1 MNILLV
7 SAELAP
13 FAKVGGLA
21 DISGALPIGWKRI
34 GHNPIIVIP
43 KYKEI
48 EEQFHILKSDITI
61 TFTLFGKERVFPIW
75 TSTLPHEEIP
85 VLPMIII
92 LHFCFLFY
100 NSHIP
105 NIHYLNLAKAYSRF
119 IMLSIRVGMIYR
131 G

>member
-43 KYKEI
+43 KYKGI
-48 EEQFHILKSDITI
+48 EEQFHILKTDITI
-61 TFTLFGKERVFPIW
+61 TFTLFGKQKC
-75 TSTLPHEEIP
+75 S
-85 VLPMIII
+85 MIIMGR
-92 LHFCFLFY
+92 Y
-100 NSHIP
+100 NV
-105 NIHYLNLAKAYSRF
+105 RF
-119 IMLSIRVGMIYR
+119 DVQLDHQFKCRFA
-131 G
+131 